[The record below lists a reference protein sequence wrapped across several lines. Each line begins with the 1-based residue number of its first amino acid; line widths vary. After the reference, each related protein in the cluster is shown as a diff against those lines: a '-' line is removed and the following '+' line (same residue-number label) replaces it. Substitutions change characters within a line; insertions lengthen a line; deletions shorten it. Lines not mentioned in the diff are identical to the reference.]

1 MVQSPQERLSS
12 HIPCE
17 TQTGFASQGS
27 EKAVNVVRIMQQK
40 ECAGNRRPQ
49 KAEDFLQN
57 VQPELR
63 YRQRRRGVRESA
75 RKLRVRDGRWACVR
89 FPRPEGKQRR

>member
-1 MVQSPQERLSS
+1 
-12 HIPCE
+12 
-17 TQTGFASQGS
+17 
-27 EKAVNVVRIMQQK
+27 MQQK

-63 YRQRRRGVRESA
+63 YRQRRRGV
-75 RKLRVRDGRWACVR
+75 
-89 FPRPEGKQRR
+89 